1 MKRLVIAGV
10 ILASVLSVPA
20 CASGIELSKISHK
33 AAGGTEVP
41 AAVASPSARGLS
53 HPCCSFTPS
62 AATKATN
69 ARS

>member
-20 CASGIELSKISHK
+20 CASGIELSKITLK
-33 AAGGTEVP
+33 AADGTEVP
-41 AAVASPSARGLS
+41 AEVASPSARGLPR
-53 HPCCSFTPS
+53 PCCSFTPS

-69 ARS
+69 APT